1 MRKQTK
7 ILCMQCTKTATS
19 ISPSHTNCCNKFHAQ
34 TQPTCLQRRISAGPT
49 VLTRPGSTFGPL
61 RTPTNTAQDTT
72 ITQRMPGQHVQ
83 ASLHTYR
90 HSTGHHDHTKYDW
103 PACTG
108 LFAHLQTQHRTPRSH
123 KVYLASMFRPLC
135 TPTDTAQ
142 DTTITQSM
150 PGQYVQASLHTYR
163 HSTGHHDHTKY
174 TWPVCSG
181 LFAHLQDTTIT
192 QSMPGKYVQTSS
204 HTYIHSTGHHTHT
217 KYTWSAS
224 SDLFT
229 HTYKHNT
236 TTQDTKYTWSA
247 CSDLFT
253 HLQAQ
258 HTTITQSM
266 PGQHVWTSAHLQAQ
280 HRTSRSHKVCLVS
293 MFGPLHTYRHS
304 TGHHDH
310 TKYAWSACLDLCTPS
325 GTAHDI
331 TIAQSMPGQH
341 VWTSSHTVRHNRTSQ
356 SHKVCLV
363 NMFGPVHTYRHST
376 GHHNHTKHALS
387 ACSDLRTLSGTAQ
400 DTTITTKYALS
411 ARSDL
416 CMPSGTSQSHKV
428 WRFRATLHSKRF
440 QEHQCHNE
448 PKPCRLLWRS
458 DWVTSL
464 SDCVTVPRPQP
475 AWTTSLYQ
483 VWNHSIGNHD
493 KVMTT
498 KSRSVV
504 LASKCA

>member
-61 RTPTNTAQDTT
+61 HTPTNSAGHHDHTKYAWPACSGLFAHLQTQHRTPRSHKVCLASMFRPLCTPTDTAQDTT
-72 ITQRMPGQHVQ
+72 ITQSMPGQHVQ

-103 PACTG
+103 PACSG
-108 LFAHLQTQHRTPRSH
+108 LFAHLQTQHRTPWSH
-123 KVYLASMFRPLC
+123 KVCLASMFRPLC
-135 TPTDTAQ
+135 TPT
-142 DTTITQSM
+142 
-150 PGQYVQASLHTYR
+150 
-163 HSTGHHDHTKY
+163 GHHNHTKY
-174 TWPVCSG
+174 AWQVCSD
-181 LFAHLQDTTIT
+181 LFAHLHT
-192 QSMPGKYVQTSS
+192 QHRTPHSHKVYLISMFRPLHTHLQAQHNTGHKSIPDQHVQTSS
-204 HTYIHSTGHHTHT
+204 HTYKHST
-217 KYTWSAS
+217 
-224 SDLFT
+224 
-229 HTYKHNT
+229 
-236 TTQDTKYTWSA
+236 Q
-247 CSDLFT
+247 
-253 HLQAQ
+253 Q
-258 HTTITQSM
+258 
-266 PGQHVWTSAHLQAQ
+266 
-280 HRTSRSHKVCLVS
+280 SHKVCLVS

-400 DTTITTKYALS
+400 DTTKYALS

-428 WRFRATLHSKRF
+428 WRFRATLHSKWF

-464 SDCVTVPRPQP
+464 RDCVTVHRPQP
-475 AWTTSLYQ
+475 TWTTSLYQ
-483 VWNHSIGNHD
+483 VWNHLIGNHD

-504 LASKCA
+504 GCALASKCA

>member
-1 MRKQTK
+1 MRKQVFIYFLMKMRKQTK
-7 ILCMQCTKTATS
+7 ILCMQCTKTASS

-49 VLTRPGSTFGPL
+49 VLTRPGSMFGPL

-72 ITQRMPGQHVQ
+72 ITQSMPGQH
-83 ASLHTYR
+83 
-90 HSTGHHDHTKYDW
+90 
-103 PACTG
+103 
-108 LFAHLQTQHRTPRSH
+108 
-123 KVYLASMFRPLC
+123 
-135 TPTDTAQ
+135 
-142 DTTITQSM
+142 
-150 PGQYVQASLHTYR
+150 VQASLHTYR

-181 LFAHLQDTTIT
+181 LFAHLQT
-192 QSMPGKYVQTSS
+192 QHRTPRSHKVYLASMFRPLCTP
-204 HTYIHSTGHHTHT
+204 TGHHNHT
-217 KYTWSAS
+217 KYAW
-224 SDLFT
+224 
-229 HTYKHNT
+229 
-236 TTQDTKYTWSA
+236 QV
-247 CSDLFT
+247 CSDLFAHLHTQHRTPHSHKVYLISIFRPLHT

-258 HTTITQSM
+258 HNNT
-266 PGQHVWTSAHLQAQ
+266 G
-280 HRTSRSHKVCLVS
+280 HKVYLIS
-293 MFGPLHTYRHS
+293 MFRFRPLHTPTS
-304 TGHHDH
+304 TAHNNH

-356 SHKVCLV
+356 SYKVCLI

-376 GHHNHTKHALS
+376 GHHNHTKYTLS
-387 ACSDLRTLSGTAQ
+387 ACSDLCTLSGTAQ

-448 PKPCRLLWRS
+448 PKPCRLL
-458 DWVTSL
+458 
-464 SDCVTVPRPQP
+464 
-475 AWTTSLYQ
+475 
-483 VWNHSIGNHD
+483 
-493 KVMTT
+493 
-498 KSRSVV
+498 
-504 LASKCA
+504 